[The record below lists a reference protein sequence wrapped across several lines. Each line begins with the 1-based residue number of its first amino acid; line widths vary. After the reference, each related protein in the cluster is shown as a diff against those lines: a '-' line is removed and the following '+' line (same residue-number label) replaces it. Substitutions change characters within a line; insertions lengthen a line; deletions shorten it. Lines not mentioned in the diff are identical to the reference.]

1 MQVIIEFAFIVLM
14 AIITVTTLYWPFMTT
29 CNGYCC
35 NTNKTTENSELK
47 SKETIPYQV
56 FESSDPL
63 SRYSRNVG
71 GRPGI
76 AVLNTFYRG
85 LASITIEH
93 QPLYTIAKLAAQ
105 VRPESND
112 KHPTF
117 INKNK
122 FPVITVSG
130 MHGTEQEIYD
140 TVVMAQA
147 LAKSQGVVIVNEVKP
162 NSPAWHAWQRLIR
175 DGVLHW
181 KEEDLLAHGNQ
192 VWVKGRY
199 KSLNTNT
206 AVSEYLY
213 DIMQRYVAIDETDET
228 VYYVISQTRE
238 NEIRESYQRDST
250 FTVTNLTTA
259 FHAAILKVLVPKI
272 KIEIELAEEAAKTHS
287 LDKAVEFLQTYIL
300 VV

>member
-14 AIITVTTLYWPFMTT
+14 AIITVTALYWPFIST

-35 NTNKTTENSELK
+35 NTARTTENK
-47 SKETIPYQV
+47 VDTPDAIPYQV
-56 FESSDPL
+56 HESSQPL
-63 SRYSRNVG
+63 SRYSRSVG

-93 QPLYTIAKLAAQ
+93 QPIYTIAKLAAQ

-112 KHPTF
+112 KQPTF

-130 MHGTEQEIYD
+130 AHGTEQEIYD
-140 TVVMAQA
+140 TVIMAQA
-147 LAKSQGVVIVNEVKP
+147 LAKAQGVVIVNEVKP
-162 NSPAWHAWQRLIR
+162 NSAAWRAWQRLVL
-175 DGVLHW
+175 DGVVHW
-181 KEEDLLAHGNQ
+181 QEEDLLAHENQ
-192 VWVKGRY
+192 VWVKGQY
-199 KSLNTNT
+199 KNLNTNT

-213 DIMQRYVAIDETDET
+213 DIMRRFVKIDEADET

-238 NEIRESYQRDST
+238 NEIRESYQRDTS

-259 FHAAILKVLVPKI
+259 FHAAVLKVLFPKI
-272 KIEIELAEEAAKTHS
+272 QIVMELEDEEPSENTS
-287 LDKAVEFLQTYIL
+287 LTKAVEFLNTYI
-300 VV
+300 VS